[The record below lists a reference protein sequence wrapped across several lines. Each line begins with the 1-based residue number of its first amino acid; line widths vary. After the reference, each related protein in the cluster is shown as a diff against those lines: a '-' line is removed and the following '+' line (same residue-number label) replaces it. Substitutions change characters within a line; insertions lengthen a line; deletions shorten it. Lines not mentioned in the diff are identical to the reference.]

1 MSKKK
6 YLMKNWIIFR
16 SKTLIKK
23 NMEEKIIMVGLA
35 ILLGIGLIVLIEKKS
50 KELTIKEKNSISY
63 MEQAGIGVV
72 LGKSL
77 VGENEDKEIAIQFKD
92 TILYSRNKE
101 WYYLLKEGDSIQ
113 VKEGQIIKRS
123 TNGSRK

>member
-1 MSKKK
+1 
-6 YLMKNWIIFR
+6 MKNWIIFR